1 MKYSILDCIAVARA
15 MNLYYHHLHNVAKGI
30 AFEGDHEMMADFY
43 GAMDDVYDSLIERHI
58 GLGGSMT
65 KVDFVKIVD
74 AAEEVLEAIP
84 DSEDFQVHLNHAQS
98 LEVDFRSL
106 LERANAGA
114 SLGTQNLYAQAMDD
128 SEVRS
133 YKLSRRLN

>member
-1 MKYSILDCIAVARA
+1 MKYSILDCVAVSRA

-65 KVDFVKIVD
+65 KMDFVKIVD
-74 AAEEVLEAIP
+74 AAEEIIEAIP
-84 DSEDFQVHLNHAQS
+84 DSEDFQVQLSHAQS
-98 LEVDFRSL
+98 LEFDFRSL
-106 LERANAGA
+106 LERANVGA
-114 SLGTQNLYAQAMDD
+114 SMGTQNLLQDLCD
-128 SEVRS
+128 QSEVRS
-133 YKLSRRLN
+133 YKLSRRLM